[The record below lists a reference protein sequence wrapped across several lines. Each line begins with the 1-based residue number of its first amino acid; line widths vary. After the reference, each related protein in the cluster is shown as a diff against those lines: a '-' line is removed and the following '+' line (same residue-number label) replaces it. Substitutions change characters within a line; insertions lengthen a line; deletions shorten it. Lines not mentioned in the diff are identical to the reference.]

1 MKQATTAAFDVEA
14 VREDFPILGRSIMCK
29 PLVYLDNA
37 ATSQKPQSVIDTLN
51 HYYNEIN
58 ANIHRGVHHLSVLA
72 TTAYEDARKK
82 LAVFLNASDA
92 AEIVFVRGTT
102 EAVNLVAQSF
112 VRPRV
117 GEGDEILI
125 TNMEHHSN
133 IVPWQ
138 LVAEQTG
145 AVLKVAPINDA
156 GEVDLEAFEQLL
168 GDRTKF
174 VSFMH
179 VSNAIGTINP
189 VKQMTAMAHARGI
202 PVMVDGAQAVPH
214 MRVDVQDLGCD
225 FYAASSH
232 KMFGPTGVGVLYG
245 RRALLD
251 EMPPYQGGGE
261 MILSV
266 SFTGTTYNAVPHKFE
281 AGTPDIAGAI
291 GMGAAVDYLD
301 ALDMNAVAAHEHDLL
316 TYATDSL
323 TALEGVRIMGTAAHK
338 ASVVS
343 FVMDGAHPHDIGTI
357 LDQEGVAVRA
367 GHRAAEAAGGDG
379 VASSARGPGS

>member
-1 MKQATTAAFDVEA
+1 MKTAAATLDVDSI
-14 VREDFPILGRSIMCK
+14 RRDFPILRRAIVCK

-72 TTAYEDARKK
+72 TNAYEGARKK
-82 LAVFLNASDA
+82 LAAFLNANDD

-145 AVLKVAPINDA
+145 AVLKVAPISDA

-189 VKQMTAMAHARGI
+189 VKEMVAMAHARDI
-202 PVMVDGAQAVPH
+202 PVLIEP
-214 MRVDVQDLGCD
+214 
-225 FYAASSH
+225 
-232 KMFGPTGVGVLYG
+232 
-245 RRALLD
+245 
-251 EMPPYQGGGE
+251 
-261 MILSV
+261 
-266 SFTGTTYNAVPHKFE
+266 
-281 AGTPDIAGAI
+281 
-291 GMGAAVDYLD
+291 
-301 ALDMNAVAAHEHDLL
+301 
-316 TYATDSL
+316 
-323 TALEGVRIMGTAAHK
+323 
-338 ASVVS
+338 
-343 FVMDGAHPHDIGTI
+343 
-357 LDQEGVAVRA
+357 
-367 GHRAAEAAGGDG
+367 
-379 VASSARGPGS
+379 GPGSLRSRRSDRRRPRPRPPPLRAK